1 MESTADRTLRPSER
15 EALAVTWLGHSTV
28 LIELDGV
35 RLLTD
40 PVLGARV
47 GPLRRVAPPVPAG
60 ATRAVDAVLLSH
72 LHADHA
78 DRRSLRMLDPG
89 TPVIAPVGA
98 ARWLS
103 RRGLRTVREL
113 RPGEEA
119 SVGGVRVRAT
129 SANHP
134 PGRWRERTGIA
145 PVGFVASASQAV
157 YFAGDTDLFAGMSA
171 LAGSIDL
178 ALLPVSGWGP
188 TLGPGHL
195 DPARARS
202 PEGPDDRRV
211 DARPQSDDGARLGP
225 GLQGRHRGGAH
236 RCLAPHRSSAAVRT
250 WTWTP
255 TSSSSRSTARS
266 CTRSSSPNSRRAVRA
281 RTRPRPAAWS
291 AAAAPSRGA
300 RRARV
305 APARV
310 RPAPRSGPAA
320 ARLRPQP
327 PSLRRQGQPQGPSR
341 RAAQRALGARRA
353 RNNPRRGRVVL
364 RPPST
369 AKAADLLD
377 SHRGGAVLVAL
388 HEDELAAAK
397 SFRNLARV
405 YVLHVEDVGVA
416 DLVRAATLVLSQAAL
431 DNLTTRARRKA
442 QS

>member
-15 EALAVTWLGHSTV
+15 EGLAVTWLGHSTV

-134 PGRWRERTGIA
+134 PGRWRERTGTA

-195 DPARARS
+195 DPARAAEAAEMIAPRLAI
-202 PEGPDDRRV
+202 PIHWGTLAAPWPLR
-211 DARPQSDDGARLGP
+211 ARGTLR
-225 GLQGRHRGGAH
+225 
-236 RCLAPHRSSAAVRT
+236 APADLFAELT
-250 WTWTP
+250 
-255 TSSSSRSTARS
+255 
-266 CTRSSSPNSRRAVRA
+266 SRRAGGVQVRVL
-281 RTRPRPAAWS
+281 
-291 AAAAPSRGA
+291 APGE
-300 RRARV
+300 
-305 APARV
+305 
-310 RPAPRSGPAA
+310 
-320 ARLRPQP
+320 RL
-327 PSLRRQGQPQGPSR
+327 
-341 RAAQRALGARRA
+341 
-353 RNNPRRGRVVL
+353 
-364 RPPST
+364 
-369 AKAADLLD
+369 
-377 SHRGGAVLVAL
+377 
-388 HEDELAAAK
+388 EL
-397 SFRNLARV
+397 
-405 YVLHVEDVGVA
+405 VGV
-416 DLVRAATLVLSQAAL
+416 D
-431 DNLTTRARRKA
+431 RRR
-442 QS
+442 